1 MQVIDDF
8 VADLSKHIEDVDRY
22 VVGYAGKVGEFNSS

>member
-1 MQVIDDF
+1 VIKDF

-22 VVGYAGKVGEFNSS
+22 VVLYLLMFVIFGQC